1 MLLGQVKTHVV
12 STAKLDGLVGKK
24 LLLVEID
31 TLGVGGLEATGRH
44 LVCVD
49 TAGAGR
55 GERVLVVMGNSSRIA
70 PDMEEVPTDA
80 VVVGIVDSLQ
90 VADRVLVPVAG

>member
-12 STAKLDGLVGKK
+12 SSAKLDGLSAKK

-31 TLGVGGLEATGRH
+31 TLGAEGLEATGRH

-49 TAGAGR
+49 TVGAGR

-70 PDMEEVPTDA
+70 PDMEEVPSDA
-80 VVVGIVDSLQ
+80 VIVGIVDSLHA
-90 VADRVLVPVAG
+90 ADRVLVPMAD

>member
-12 STAKLDGLVGKK
+12 SSAKLDGLSAKK

-31 TLGVGGLEATGRH
+31 TLGAEGLEATGRH

-49 TAGAGR
+49 TVGAGR

-70 PDMEEVPTDA
+70 PDMEEVPSDA
-80 VVVGIVDSLQ
+80 VSVGIVDSLQ
-90 VADRVLVPVAG
+90 AADRVLVPMAD

>member
-1 MLLGQVKTHVV
+1 M
-12 STAKLDGLVGKK
+12 
-24 LLLVEID
+24 EID
-31 TLGVGGLEATGRH
+31 TVGAGGLEATGRH

-49 TAGAGR
+49 TVGAGR

-90 VADRVLVPVAG
+90 AADRVLVPVAG

>member
-1 MLLGQVKTHVV
+1 MLLGQVKIHVV
-12 STAKLDGLVGKK
+12 SSAKLDGLSAKK

-31 TLGVGGLEATGRH
+31 TLGAEGLEATGRH

-49 TAGAGR
+49 TVGAGR

-70 PDMEEVPTDA
+70 PDMEEVPSDA
-80 VVVGIVDSLQ
+80 VIVGIVDSLQ
-90 VADRVLVPVAG
+90 AADRVLVPMAD

>member
-12 STAKLDGLVGKK
+12 STVKLDGLVGKK

-31 TLGVGGLEATGRH
+31 TVGPGGLEATGRH

-49 TAGAGR
+49 TVGAGR

-90 VADRVLVPVAG
+90 AADRVLVPVAG

>member
-12 STAKLDGLVGKK
+12 SSAKLDGLSAKK

-31 TLGVGGLEATGRH
+31 TLGAEGLEATGRH

-49 TAGAGR
+49 TVGAGR

-70 PDMEEVPTDA
+70 PDMEEVPSDA
-80 VVVGIVDSLQ
+80 VIVGIVVSVQ
-90 VADRVLVPVAG
+90 GADRVLVPMSD

>member
-31 TLGVGGLEATGRH
+31 TLGAEGLEATGRH

-49 TAGAGR
+49 TVGAGR

-70 PDMEEVPTDA
+70 PDMEEVPSDA
-80 VVVGIVDSLQ
+80 VIVGIVDSLQ
-90 VADRVLVPVAG
+90 AADRVLVPMAD

>member
-31 TLGVGGLEATGRH
+31 TLGAGGLEATGRH
-44 LVCVD
+44 LVCID
-49 TAGAGR
+49 TVGAGR

>member
-12 STAKLDGLVGKK
+12 STVKLNGLVGKK

-31 TLGVGGLEATGRH
+31 TVGDGGLEATGRH

-49 TAGAGR
+49 TVGAGR
-55 GERVLVVMGNSSRIA
+55 GEQVLVVMGNSSRIA

-90 VADRVLVPVAG
+90 AADRVLVPVAG

>member
-24 LLLVEID
+24 LLLVEIA
-31 TLGVGGLEATGRH
+31 TVGAGGLEPTGRH

-49 TAGAGR
+49 TVGAGE
-55 GERVLVVMGNSSRIA
+55 GELVLVVMGNSSRVA
-70 PDMEEVPTDA
+70 PDMEDVPTDA

-90 VADRVLVPVAG
+90 AAGRALAPTAG

>member
-12 STAKLDGLVGKK
+12 STVKLDGLVGKK

-31 TLGVGGLEATGRH
+31 MVGAGGLEATGRH

-49 TAGAGR
+49 TVGAGR

-90 VADRVLVPVAG
+90 AADRVLVPVAG

>member
-12 STAKLDGLVGKK
+12 SSAKLDGLSAKK

-31 TLGVGGLEATGRH
+31 TLGAGGLEATGRH

-49 TAGAGR
+49 TVGAGR

-70 PDMEEVPTDA
+70 PDMEEVPSDA
-80 VVVGIVDSLQ
+80 VIVGIVDSLQ
-90 VADRVLVPVAG
+90 AADRVLVPMAD

>member
-12 STAKLDGLVGKK
+12 SSAKLDGLSAKK

-31 TLGVGGLEATGRH
+31 TLGAEGLEATGRH

-49 TAGAGR
+49 TVGAGR

-70 PDMEEVPTDA
+70 PDMEEVPSDA
-80 VVVGIVDSLQ
+80 VIVGIVDSLQ
-90 VADRVLVPVAG
+90 AADRVLVPMAD